1 VHTRRISTFLLGAWI
16 GGVLFM
22 GFITIQNVRVPR
34 LVLAGTN
41 PTVAQVIKKLGYDD
55 TALLLRHAGAEE
67 TRRYSYVWEEFELFL
82 GVMLG
87 GCLFLGT
94 QRRALPLALCGVMLA
109 LVLFQHVGVTP
120 ELAYRGR
127 ETDFPPGN
135 NALGP
140 MTRMLAMQQVYFGI
154 EIVKLATGVILSSY
168 LFVFRAQR
176 RGRKPVHALDHPHPS
191 PVDS

>member
-1 VHTRRISTFLLGAWI
+1 MA
-16 GGVLFM
+16 
-22 GFITIQNVRVPR
+22 FITIQNVQVPR

-41 PTVAQVIKKLGYDD
+41 PPVAQVIKKLGYDE

-67 TRRYSYVWEEFELFL
+67 TRRYTYVWEEAELFL
-82 GVMLG
+82 GVMLAG
-87 GCLFLGT
+87 ALFFGT
-94 QRRALPLALCGVMLA
+94 QRRILPLTLCGVMLA
-109 LVLFQHVGVTP
+109 LVLFQHFAVTP

-140 MTRMLAMQQVYFGI
+140 MTRMLAMQQVHFGV
-154 EIVKLATGVILSSY
+154 EIVKLSAGLILSSY

-176 RGRKPVHALDHPHPS
+176 RNRRQVHGIDDPDRDHARM
-191 PVDS
+191 DS

>member
-1 VHTRRISTFLLGAWI
+1 MALMAFIS
-16 GGVLFM
+16 
-22 GFITIQNVRVPR
+22 IQNVRVPR

-41 PTVAQVIKKLGYDD
+41 PPVAQIIKKLGYDD

-67 TRRYSYVWEEFELFL
+67 TRRYTYVWEEVELFV

-94 QRRALPLALCGVMLA
+94 QRRILPLTLCGVMVA
-109 LVLFQHVGVTP
+109 LVLFQHVAVTP

-135 NALGP
+135 NTLGP

-154 EIVKLATGVILSSY
+154 EIVKLAAGVILTSY

-176 RGRKPVHALDHPHPS
+176 RGRKQVYAIDDPDHGRG
-191 PVDS
+191 DG

>member
-16 GGVLFM
+16 GGMLFM
-22 GFITIQNVRVPR
+22 AFISIQNVRVPR

-41 PTVAQVIKKLGYDD
+41 PPVAQVIKKLGYED

-67 TRRYSYVWEEFELFL
+67 TRRYSYVWEEVELFL

-94 QRRALPLALCGVMLA
+94 QRRILPLTLCGVMLA
-109 LVLFQHVGVTP
+109 LVVFQHIAVTP

-154 EIVKLATGVILSSY
+154 EIVKLATSVILASY

-176 RGRKPVHALDHPHPS
+176 RSRKQIHAVNDADHS
-191 PVDS
+191 RADF

>member
-1 VHTRRISTFLLGAWI
+1 MA
-16 GGVLFM
+16 
-22 GFITIQNVRVPR
+22 FITIQNIQVPR

-41 PTVAQVIKKLGYDD
+41 PPVAQVIKKLGYED
-55 TALLLRHAGAEE
+55 TAQLLRHAGAEE
-67 TRRYSYVWEEFELFL
+67 TRRYSYAWEQVELFL
-82 GVMLG
+82 GVMLA

-94 QRRALPLALCGVMLA
+94 QRRILPLTLCGVMLA
-109 LVLFQHVGVTP
+109 LVLFQHIAVTP

-176 RGRKPVHALDHPHPS
+176 RNRRPVNL
-191 PVDS
+191 VDDPYPNAPDFS